1 MRITRKLNMT
11 LAAALWLAAAAGAAP
26 SGPYVKVSLNNNP
39 AAPAAWHNQM
49 DGRRV
54 DLSNSP
60 GVMVNGYGFPAG
72 RALVTVLYGGVKVAE
87 GEASVSSGNFS
98 LLLPLA
104 APLRDPR
111 ELEIK
116 VGTVFSQRVPA
127 GLRRLRGK
135 VKRADG
141 SAVPHP
147 LVTSGLYR
155 RSAFYVTVVGGED
168 GSFEILLP
176 GTVQALSVFEN
187 DSSKEKLDCR
197 SAGGGSGWPPLSVC
211 AEPRL
216 AVEAR

>member
-1 MRITRKLNMT
+1 MK
-11 LAAALWLAAAAGAAP
+11 LAAALWLASPAAAA
-26 SGPYVKVSLNNNP
+26 SGPYVKAALNNNP

-54 DLSNSP
+54 DLSNAP
-60 GVMVNGYGFPAG
+60 GVMVNGYGFPEG
-72 RALVTVLYGGVKVAE
+72 RARVTVFAGGGKVAE
-87 GEASVSSGNFS
+87 GEAAVSSGNFS
-98 LLLPLA
+98 VLLPLA

-116 VGTVFSQRVPA
+116 VGPSFSQRVPA
-127 GLRRLRGK
+127 GLRRFKGR

-141 SAVPHP
+141 SAVPRP

-155 RSAFYVTVVGGED
+155 RSFFYVTVVGGED

-176 GTVQALSVFEN
+176 GAVQTLSVFEN
-187 DSSKEKLDCR
+187 DTSKEELGCR
-197 SAGGGSGWPPLSVC
+197 FVGGEPKGWPRLSVC

-216 AVEAR
+216 SVEAR